1 MEGRGYHKL
10 PFFLYQSRKNHWII
24 YNFEDF
30 MKLNTQDTRLD
41 YRSGGGG
48 GGGGGWHDI
57 LDVLDNIRKAN
68 FFENLNGKS
77 NILKK

>member
-1 MEGRGYHKL
+1 
-10 PFFLYQSRKNHWII
+10 
-24 YNFEDF
+24 

-41 YRSGGGG
+41 YRSWGGGG
-48 GGGGGWHDI
+48 GGGGEGWHDI

>member
-1 MEGRGYHKL
+1 
-10 PFFLYQSRKNHWII
+10 
-24 YNFEDF
+24 

-48 GGGGGWHDI
+48 GGAGGGGRGI
-57 LDVLDNIRKAN
+57 LGVFEKIRKAN